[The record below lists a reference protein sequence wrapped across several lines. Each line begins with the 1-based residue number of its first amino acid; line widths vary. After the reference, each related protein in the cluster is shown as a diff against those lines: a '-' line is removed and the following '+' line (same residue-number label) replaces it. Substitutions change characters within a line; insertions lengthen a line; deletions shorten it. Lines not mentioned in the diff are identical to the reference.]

1 MKTISLSYYCSDEDM
16 NFIKDEIRKSS
27 NMIRYAYNRFQNRK
41 SEKDIRLHSKQLNN
55 IQSDSWFI
63 QCAIKKADYINKT
76 SKDKVIFGGKFNFFQ
91 LLQNKITKEEYQ
103 QKRLLAIYS
112 QGENLK
118 KGNRKFSLDIVNNQI
133 IFKFSVKKK
142 IVLKLPNLHKNYM
155 SDLVSLQ
162 TLAENKKIAFSVELG
177 LKKINISFE
186 DTLLYCNTYKGK
198 ENIIAGI
205 DMNPNY
211 IGFSISKFIGDKRK
225 VLLQEQYDLSYF
237 TKNLHKASTHKF
249 SKHQNNK
256 QIYELKEIAK
266 QIIEKCKHFKVGKF
280 GIEELSF
287 KASYSW
293 KGKTFNRLTK
303 NKWKREA
310 LISVLKKQ
318 CLLNNI
324 EFIEVNPA
332 YSSVV
337 GNLMNDTSDPI
348 ASSLEVARRAMFKY
362 IKGKF
367 YPELIKK
374 EDLLNRWKESTSW
387 VYKSW
392 KELFDIIKT
401 SGVKYRRSL
410 CSFEFKVFR
419 LMSPKSNVN
428 FYKIYNDLD

>member
-1 MKTISLSYYCSDEDM
+1 MKTISLPYYCSDEDM

-55 IQSDSWFI
+55 IPSDSWFI

-76 SKDKVIFGGKFNFFQ
+76 SKEKVIFGGKFNFFQ
-91 LLQNKITKEEYQ
+91 RLQKKISKEEYQ

-112 QGENLK
+112 QGEKLK
-118 KGNRKFSLDIVNNQI
+118 KGNRKFALDIVNNRI

-162 TLAENKKIAFSVELG
+162 KLAENKNIAFSVELK
-177 LKKINISFE
+177 LNKINISFE

-211 IGFSISKFIGDKRK
+211 IGFSISNFIGDKRK

-256 QIYELKEIAK
+256 QIYELKEVAK

-287 KASYSW
+287 KASDSW

-303 NKWKREA
+303 NKWNREA

-348 ASSLEVARRAMFKY
+348 ASSLEIARRANFKY

-374 EDLLNRWKESTSW
+374 EDLLNHWKESSSW
-387 VYKSW
+387 FYTSW
-392 KELFDIIKT
+392 KELFDIIKM
-401 SGVKYRRSL
+401 SGVKYRRPL